1 MRIRRVLQRKLMV
14 TMIFLHLIMHL
25 GDSDVASIIINESE
39 DEAEEAKKTLEDVR
53 VTFPQVC

>member
-1 MRIRRVLQRKLMV
+1 M
-14 TMIFLHLIMHL
+14 TMIFLHLIIYL

-39 DEAEEAKKTLEDVR
+39 AEAEEAKKILEDVR

>member
-1 MRIRRVLQRKLMV
+1 M
-14 TMIFLHLIMHL
+14 TMIFLHLIIHL

-39 DEAEEAKKTLEDVR
+39 AEAEEAKKILEDVR